1 MNTENIN
8 GIIRFDVDQIENQSI
23 ETNTVDSMIQMLS
36 INQNAAI
43 HHVVSTPMGNNSYIN
58 SFMNKHYSKSE
69 FSKRYSMENSAMI
82 NNKINGYENSEL
94 IFDDI
99 EMEPYRQSTN
109 SGKNSS
115 TELSYE
121 NKFAISKYNAEE
133 SLKKYAKDTFKLSQ
147 DIKINKSTFNDT
159 DANMRYHNKNGY
171 DNKIETIVDKYF
183 SKGVFKT
190 KYLSKVIDI
199 ENVRLAKEIINR
211 VIKYGFFN
219 LYEKEMNIVVSKFN
233 YAENSTDFII
243 ELEHAFGKTIITF
256 ETNCPDNYLSKSKE
270 PKYKRISTYNITI
283 KTNISETEPVFN
295 HKGHVSTYIELE
307 KQKNPESNL
316 TESIN
321 RLSRPLEIIELAS
334 TRAGLH
340 NMEKLI
346 SFINNNTDFMKDLV
360 RMYISNNDFET
371 FLYMSK
377 TKIEFMSSNG
387 YDISEEINNATEIL
401 YKLEELI

>member
-8 GIIRFDVDQIENQSI
+8 GIVQVGVDQIENQST
-23 ETNTVDSMIQMLS
+23 ENNTVYSMIQMLS
-36 INQNAAI
+36 SNQNAAI
-43 HHVVSTPMGNNSYIN
+43 HHVVSAPMGNNSYLN
-58 SFMNKHYSKSE
+58 SFMNKYTQGE
-69 FSKRYSMENSAMI
+69 FSKRYYMENNAMI
-82 NNKINGYENSEL
+82 NNKISGYETSEI

-99 EMEPYRQSTN
+99 EMESYRLSDN
-109 SGKNSS
+109 SGKKYA

-133 SLKKYAKDTFKLSQ
+133 SLKKYAKNTFKLSQ

-159 DANMRYHNKNGY
+159 DANRKYHNKNGY

-256 ETNCPDNYLSKSKE
+256 ETNCPDTHLYESIE

-283 KTNISETEPVFN
+283 KTNISEIEPVFN
-295 HKGHVSTYIELE
+295 HKRHVSDYNELE

-387 YDISEEINNATEIL
+387 YDISEEINNATETIC
-401 YKLEELI
+401 KLEELI

>member
-8 GIIRFDVDQIENQSI
+8 GIVQVGLDQIENQSI
-23 ETNTVDSMIQMLS
+23 ETNIVDSMIQMLS

-43 HHVVSTPMGNNSYIN
+43 HHVVSAPIGNNSYLN
-58 SFMNKHYSKSE
+58 SFMSKYTQGE
-69 FSKRYSMENSAMI
+69 FSKRYSMENNAMI
-82 NNKINGYENSEL
+82 NNKINGYETSEI

-99 EMEPYRQSTN
+99 EMESYRLSAN
-109 SGKNSS
+109 SGKNSA

-133 SLKKYAKDTFKLSQ
+133 SLKKYAKDTFKLSPN
-147 DIKINKSTFNDT
+147 ININKSTFNDT
-159 DANMRYHNKNGY
+159 DANRKYHNKNGY

-219 LYEKEMNIVVSKFN
+219 LYEKEMNIAVSKFN

-256 ETNCPDNYLSKSKE
+256 ETNCPDTHLYESIE
-270 PKYKRISTYNITI
+270 PKYKRISTYNIAI
-283 KTNISETEPVFN
+283 KTNISEIEPVFN
-295 HKGHVSTYIELE
+295 HKRHVSDYNELE
-307 KQKNPESNL
+307 KQKIPESNL

-321 RLSRPLEIIELAS
+321 RLSRPPEIIELSS
-334 TRAGLH
+334 TRAGFH

-387 YDISEEINNATEIL
+387 YDISEEINNATETICR
-401 YKLEELI
+401 LEELI